1 MGGRPKQ
8 IFLQRRHTDSQQTQE
23 KMLNIAHYERNGNQN
38 YSEVPPHAGQNG
50 LIKKSTDSTCW
61 RRYEEKGTLL

>member
-8 IFLQRRHTDSQQTQE
+8 TFLERRHTDSQQTRE

-38 YSEVPPHAGQNG
+38 HNEISLHTSQNAI
-50 LIKKSTDSTCW
+50 IKKSTDNKCW